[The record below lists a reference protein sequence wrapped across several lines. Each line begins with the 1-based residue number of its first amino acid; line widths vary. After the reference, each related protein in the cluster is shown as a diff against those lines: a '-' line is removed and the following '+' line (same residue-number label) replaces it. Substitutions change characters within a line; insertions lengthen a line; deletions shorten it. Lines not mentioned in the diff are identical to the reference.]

1 MTTGSGRPIV
11 TARKL
16 WTRLGSRVA
25 RSRRSVHPPKECVVG
40 GEGSSPL
47 KRLRSFEEADHK
59 LEEAADLPTE
69 GERIDFLCNYYLAP
83 EDGFRQPEDPFSDEY
98 REWAHGLWSRLS
110 GRREQY
116 DPAAHELSGY
126 AEEVDMRSPPPYN
139 IESGHLLG
147 DTLICWGFLLR
158 TLDLKPGQSVLEY
171 GPGSGQILLQFARMG
186 VRAAGVDI
194 DPVQTRFIREQG
206 ERLGLD
212 IRARVGEFGETVEP
226 CERYDAVVFFEAF
239 HHAFDHI
246 ALVERMHEVVA
257 DDGML
262 VIAADVVL
270 DQANPFRP
278 VVPFPWGPRLD
289 LLSLR
294 AMRTHGWMELGFQE
308 EYFLELLR
316 RADWAVTR
324 HDCPQTERGTLW
336 VARNM
341 SPER

>member
-1 MTTGSGRPIV
+1 
-11 TARKL
+11 L
-16 WTRLGSRVA
+16 TRLRSRLA
-25 RSRRSVHPPKECVVG
+25 RSARLPHPLKSVVTQAA
-40 GEGSSPL
+40 GSSPL
-47 KRLRSFEEADHK
+47 TPLRSFEEVERK
-59 LEEAADLPTE
+59 LEDAAALPTE
-69 GERIDFLCNYYLAP
+69 GERIDFLCNHYLDP
-83 EDGFRQPEDPFSDEY
+83 TNGFDQPADPFSDDY
-98 REWAHGLWSRLS
+98 RKWAHELWSRLS

-126 AEEVDMRSPPPYN
+126 QNEVDMRSPPPYN

-212 IRARVGEFGETVEP
+212 IRTRVGEFGDTIEP
-226 CERYDAVVFFEAF
+226 GERYDAVVFFEAF

-246 ALVERMHEVVA
+246 ALVQRLHHVVA

-308 EYFLELLR
+308 EYFLELLG
-316 RADWAVTR
+316 RAGWAVTR
-324 HDCPQTERGTLW
+324 HDCPQTDRGTLW
-336 VARNM
+336 VAPNASR
-341 SPER
+341 

>member
-1 MTTGSGRPIV
+1 MKSV
-11 TARKL
+11 
-16 WTRLGSRVA
+16 VA
-25 RSRRSVHPPKECVVG
+25 QAA
-40 GEGSSPL
+40 GSSPL
-47 KRLRSFEEADHK
+47 TPLRSFEEVERK
-59 LEEAADLPTE
+59 LEDAAALPTE
-69 GERIDFLCNYYLAP
+69 GERIDFLCNHYLDPAN
-83 EDGFRQPEDPFSDEY
+83 GFDQPADPFSDDY
-98 REWAHGLWSRLS
+98 RKWAHELWSRLS

-126 AEEVDMRSPPPYN
+126 QNEVDMRSPPPYN

-212 IRARVGEFGETVEP
+212 IRARVGEFGDTIEP
-226 CERYDAVVFFEAF
+226 GERYDAVVFFEAF

-246 ALVERMHEVVA
+246 ALVQRLHDVVA

-308 EYFLELLR
+308 EYFLELLG
-316 RADWAVTR
+316 RAGWAVTR
-324 HDCPQTERGTLW
+324 HDCPQTDRGTLW
-336 VARNM
+336 VAPNASR
-341 SPER
+341 RR